1 MTTRTDVINYFIKYR
16 NYRTY
21 LEIGVYD
28 GINFMNVDCSEKIG
42 IDPSFAKLHTSAR
55 PYCVRMNSDEFF
67 NSIPTDQLFDIIFI
81 DGDHT
86 YEQVV
91 KDIANSKKHLSVN
104 GVIIMHDVYVFD
116 EKQTV
121 YNDDSVYMGT
131 TYQAFIQ
138 QVMMNE
144 IKHMYNVYYTGIDL
158 TGVIDTQLVDVT
170 TTQYDNVANPQLVDV
185 TTTQLVNVANPQL
198 VNVIKQDN
206 ILDKYINII
215 KSYINIQ
222 GVDNIDNLYS
232 LVAIYRLGFQD
243 YINNQAWL
251 YPKGSLPLCESSK

>member
-1 MTTRTDVINYFIKYR
+1 MNTRTDVINYFIKYR

-21 LEIGVYD
+21 LEIGVDD

-42 IDPSFAKLHTSAR
+42 VDPSFAKLHTSAR
-55 PYCVRMNSDEFF
+55 PYCVRMTSDEFF

-91 KDIANSKKHLSVN
+91 KDIANSKKHLSAN

-121 YNDDSVYMGT
+121 YNNDSVYMGT

-158 TGVIDTQLVDVT
+158 TGVIDTQND
-170 TTQYDNVANPQLVDV
+170 
-185 TTTQLVNVANPQL
+185 

-232 LVAIYRLGFQD
+232 FVAIYRLGFQD

>member
-42 IDPSFAKLHTSAR
+42 IDPSLAKLHTSAR

-158 TGVIDTQLVDVT
+158 TGVIDSQ
-170 TTQYDNVANPQLVDV
+170 P
-185 TTTQLVNVANPQL
+185 
-198 VNVIKQDN
+198 VNVIKQYN

>member
-144 IKHMYNVYYTGIDL
+144 INICIMYIT
-158 TGVIDTQLVDVT
+158 LV
-170 TTQYDNVANPQLVDV
+170 L
-185 TTTQLVNVANPQL
+185 
-198 VNVIKQDN
+198 I
-206 ILDKYINII
+206 
-215 KSYINIQ
+215 
-222 GVDNIDNLYS
+222 
-232 LVAIYRLGFQD
+232 
-243 YINNQAWL
+243 
-251 YPKGSLPLCESSK
+251 

>member
-1 MTTRTDVINYFIKYR
+1 MNTRTDVINYFIKYR

-21 LEIGVYD
+21 LEIGVDD

-42 IDPSFAKLHTSAR
+42 VDPSFAKLHTSAR
-55 PYCVRMNSDEFF
+55 PYCVRMTSDEFF
-67 NSIPTDQLFDIIFI
+67 NSIPVDQLFDIIFI

-104 GVIIMHDVYVFD
+104 GVIIMHDVYVFN

-121 YNDDSVYMGT
+121 YNNDSVYMGT

-158 TGVIDTQLVDVT
+158 TGVIDSQD
-170 TTQYDNVANPQLVDV
+170 
-185 TTTQLVNVANPQL
+185 

-222 GVDNIDNLYS
+222 GVDDIDNIDNLYS

-251 YPKGSLPLCESSK
+251 YPKGSLPLCETSTS

>member
-1 MTTRTDVINYFIKYR
+1 
-16 NYRTY
+16 
-21 LEIGVYD
+21 
-28 GINFMNVDCSEKIG
+28 
-42 IDPSFAKLHTSAR
+42 
-55 PYCVRMNSDEFF
+55 
-67 NSIPTDQLFDIIFI
+67 
-81 DGDHT
+81 
-86 YEQVV
+86 
-91 KDIANSKKHLSVN
+91 
-104 GVIIMHDVYVFD
+104 
-116 EKQTV
+116 
-121 YNDDSVYMGT
+121 MGT

-158 TGVIDTQLVDVT
+158 TGVIDTQ
-170 TTQYDNVANPQLVDV
+170 P
-185 TTTQLVNVANPQL
+185 

-222 GVDNIDNLYS
+222 GVDDIDNLYS

>member
-1 MTTRTDVINYFIKYR
+1 MNTRTDVINYFIKYR

-21 LEIGVYD
+21 LEIGVDD

-42 IDPSFAKLHTSAR
+42 VDPSFAKLHTSAR
-55 PYCVRMNSDEFF
+55 PYCVRMTSDEFF
-67 NSIPTDQLFDIIFI
+67 NSIPIDQLFDIIFI

-121 YNDDSVYMGT
+121 YNSDSVYMGT

-158 TGVIDTQLVDVT
+158 TGVIDTQ
-170 TTQYDNVANPQLVDV
+170 P
-185 TTTQLVNVANPQL
+185 

-222 GVDNIDNLYS
+222 GVDDIDNINNLYS

-251 YPKGSLPLCESSK
+251 YPKGVFHKVKA

>member
-28 GINFMNVDCSEKIG
+28 GINFMNVDYSEKIG

-131 TYQAFIQ
+131 TYQTFIQ

-158 TGVIDTQLVDVT
+158 TGVIDSQ
-170 TTQYDNVANPQLVDV
+170 P
-185 TTTQLVNVANPQL
+185 
-198 VNVIKQDN
+198 VNVIKQYN

-222 GVDNIDNLYS
+222 GVDDIDNLYS

>member
-1 MTTRTDVINYFIKYR
+1 MNTRTDVINYFIKYR

-21 LEIGVYD
+21 LEIGVDD

-55 PYCVRMNSDEFF
+55 PYCVRMTSDEFF

-91 KDIANSKKHLSVN
+91 KDIANSKKHLSAN

-158 TGVIDTQLVDVT
+158 TGVIDSQ
-170 TTQYDNVANPQLVDV
+170 P
-185 TTTQLVNVANPQL
+185 
-198 VNVIKQDN
+198 VNVIKQYN

-222 GVDNIDNLYS
+222 GVDDIDNLYS

-251 YPKGSLPLCESSK
+251 YPKGSLPLCESLK

>member
-1 MTTRTDVINYFIKYR
+1 MNTRTDVINYFIKYR

-55 PYCVRMNSDEFF
+55 PYCVRMTSDEFF

-91 KDIANSKKHLSVN
+91 KDIANSKKHLSAN

-121 YNDDSVYMGT
+121 YNNDSVYMGT

-158 TGVIDTQLVDVT
+158 TGVIDTHLVDVT
-170 TTQYDNVANPQLVDV
+170 TTQH
-185 TTTQLVNVANPQL
+185 

>member
-1 MTTRTDVINYFIKYR
+1 MNTRTDVINYFIKYR

-55 PYCVRMNSDEFF
+55 PYCVRMTSNEFF

-91 KDIANSKKHLSVN
+91 KDIANSKKHLSAN

-144 IKHMYNVYYTGIDL
+144 IKHMYNVYYTCIDL
-158 TGVIDTQLVDVT
+158 TGVIDTHLVDVT
-170 TTQYDNVANPQLVDV
+170 TTQH
-185 TTTQLVNVANPQL
+185 

>member
-1 MTTRTDVINYFIKYR
+1 MNTRTDVINYFIKYR

-21 LEIGVYD
+21 LEIGVDD

-42 IDPSFAKLHTSAR
+42 VDPSFAKLHTSAR
-55 PYCVRMNSDEFF
+55 PYCVRMTSDEFF

-91 KDIANSKKHLSVN
+91 KDIANSKKHLSAN

-121 YNDDSVYMGT
+121 YNNDSVYMGT

-158 TGVIDTQLVDVT
+158 TGVIDTQ
-170 TTQYDNVANPQLVDV
+170 P
-185 TTTQLVNVANPQL
+185 

-222 GVDNIDNLYS
+222 GVDYIDNLYS

>member
-1 MTTRTDVINYFIKYR
+1 MNTRTDVINYFIKYR

-21 LEIGVYD
+21 LEIGVDD

-42 IDPSFAKLHTSAR
+42 VDPSFAKLHTSAR
-55 PYCVRMNSDEFF
+55 PYCVRMTSDEFF
-67 NSIPTDQLFDIIFI
+67 NNIPVDQLFDIIFI

-91 KDIANSKKHLSVN
+91 KDIANSKKHLSAN
-104 GVIIMHDVYVFD
+104 GVIIMHDVYVFN

-121 YNDDSVYMGT
+121 YNNDSVYMGT

-158 TGVIDTQLVDVT
+158 TGVIDSQD
-170 TTQYDNVANPQLVDV
+170 
-185 TTTQLVNVANPQL
+185 

-222 GVDNIDNLYS
+222 GVDNIDNIDNLYS

-251 YPKGSLPLCESSK
+251 YPKGVFHCVKQLRRDCSK

>member
-1 MTTRTDVINYFIKYR
+1 MNTRTDVINYFIKYR

-55 PYCVRMNSDEFF
+55 PYCVRMTSNEFF

-91 KDIANSKKHLSVN
+91 KDIANSKKHLSAN

-158 TGVIDTQLVDVT
+158 TGVIDSQ
-170 TTQYDNVANPQLVDV
+170 P
-185 TTTQLVNVANPQL
+185 

-222 GVDNIDNLYS
+222 GVDDIDNLYS

>member
-1 MTTRTDVINYFIKYR
+1 MNTRTDVINYFIKYR

-55 PYCVRMNSDEFF
+55 PYCVRMTSDEFF

-91 KDIANSKKHLSVN
+91 KDIANSKKHLSAN

-158 TGVIDTQLVDVT
+158 TGVIDTHLVDVT
-170 TTQYDNVANPQLVDV
+170 TTQH
-185 TTTQLVNVANPQL
+185 

>member
-1 MTTRTDVINYFIKYR
+1 MNTRTDVINYFIKYR

-21 LEIGVYD
+21 LEIGVDD

-55 PYCVRMNSDEFF
+55 PYCVRMTSDEFF

-91 KDIANSKKHLSVN
+91 KDIANSKKHLSAN

-121 YNDDSVYMGT
+121 YNNDSIYMGT

-158 TGVIDTQLVDVT
+158 TGVIDTQ
-170 TTQYDNVANPQLVDV
+170 P
-185 TTTQLVNVANPQL
+185 

-222 GVDNIDNLYS
+222 GVDDIDNINNIDNLYS

>member
-1 MTTRTDVINYFIKYR
+1 MRESVK
-16 NYRTY
+16 
-21 LEIGVYD
+21 
-28 GINFMNVDCSEKIG
+28 
-42 IDPSFAKLHTSAR
+42 
-55 PYCVRMNSDEFF
+55 PYCVCTTSDIFF
-67 NSIPTDQLFDIIFI
+67 ENIDKDQKFDIIFI
-81 DGDHT
+81 DADHT

-91 KDIANSKKHLSVN
+91 KDINNSMKHLSAN

-121 YNDDSVYMGT
+121 YNNDSVYMGT

-158 TGVIDTQLVDVT
+158 TGVIDTQND
-170 TTQYDNVANPQLVDV
+170 
-185 TTTQLVNVANPQL
+185 

-222 GVDNIDNLYS
+222 GVDDIDNIDNIDNLYS

-251 YPKGSLPLCESSK
+251 YPKGVFHKVKAQSEL

>member
-1 MTTRTDVINYFIKYR
+1 MNTRTDVINYFIKYR

-21 LEIGVYD
+21 LEIGVDD

-42 IDPSFAKLHTSAR
+42 VDPSFAKLHTSAR
-55 PYCVRMNSDEFF
+55 PYCVRMTSDEFF

-91 KDIANSKKHLSVN
+91 KDIANSKKHLSAN

-121 YNDDSVYMGT
+121 YNNDSVYMGT

-158 TGVIDTQLVDVT
+158 TGVIDTQ
-170 TTQYDNVANPQLVDV
+170 P
-185 TTTQLVNVANPQL
+185 

-222 GVDNIDNLYS
+222 GVDDIDNLYS

-251 YPKGSLPLCESSK
+251 YPKGSFPQSESSK

>member
-1 MTTRTDVINYFIKYR
+1 MNTRTDVINYFIKYR

-21 LEIGVYD
+21 LEIGVDD

-42 IDPSFAKLHTSAR
+42 VDPSFAKLHTSAR
-55 PYCVRMNSDEFF
+55 PYCVRMTSDEFF

-104 GVIIMHDVYVFD
+104 GVIIMHDVYVFN

-121 YNDDSVYMGT
+121 YNNDSVYMGT

-158 TGVIDTQLVDVT
+158 TGVIDSQD
-170 TTQYDNVANPQLVDV
+170 
-185 TTTQLVNVANPQL
+185 

-222 GVDNIDNLYS
+222 GVDDIDNIDNLYS

-251 YPKGSLPLCESSK
+251 YPKGSLPLCETSTS

>member
-1 MTTRTDVINYFIKYR
+1 MNTRTDVINYFIKYR

-21 LEIGVYD
+21 LEIGVDD

-42 IDPSFAKLHTSAR
+42 VDPSFAKLHTSAR
-55 PYCVRMNSDEFF
+55 PYCVRMTSDEFF

-91 KDIANSKKHLSVN
+91 KDIANSKKHLSAN

-158 TGVIDTQLVDVT
+158 TGVIDSQD
-170 TTQYDNVANPQLVDV
+170 
-185 TTTQLVNVANPQL
+185 

-222 GVDNIDNLYS
+222 GVDDIDNIDNLYS

>member
-1 MTTRTDVINYFIKYR
+1 MNTRTDVINYFIKYR

-21 LEIGVYD
+21 LEIGVDD

-42 IDPSFAKLHTSAR
+42 VDPSFAKLHTSAR
-55 PYCVRMNSDEFF
+55 PYCVRMTSDEFF

-104 GVIIMHDVYVFD
+104 GVIIMHDVYVFN

-121 YNDDSVYMGT
+121 YNNDSVYMGT

-158 TGVIDTQLVDVT
+158 TGVIDSQD
-170 TTQYDNVANPQLVDV
+170 
-185 TTTQLVNVANPQL
+185 

-222 GVDNIDNLYS
+222 GVDDIDNIDNLYS

-251 YPKGSLPLCESSK
+251 YPKGSLPLCETVTS

>member
-1 MTTRTDVINYFIKYR
+1 MNTRTDVINYFIKYR

-55 PYCVRMNSDEFF
+55 PYCVRMTSDEFF

-91 KDIANSKKHLSVN
+91 KDIANSKKHLSAN

-158 TGVIDTQLVDVT
+158 TGVIDSQD
-170 TTQYDNVANPQLVDV
+170 
-185 TTTQLVNVANPQL
+185 

-222 GVDNIDNLYS
+222 GVDDIDNIDNLYS

>member
-1 MTTRTDVINYFIKYR
+1 MNTDTNTDTNKNINTRTDVINYFIKRR

-21 LEIGVYD
+21 LEIGVDD
-28 GINFMNVDCSEKIG
+28 GVNFMNVDCSEKIG
-42 IDPSFAKLHTSAR
+42 IDPSFTKLHTSAKE
-55 PYCVRMNSDEFF
+55 YCVRMTSDEFF
-67 NSIPTDQLFDIIFI
+67 NSIPVDQLFDVIFI

-91 KDIANSKKHLSVN
+91 KDIANSKKHLSAN
-104 GVIIMHDVYVFD
+104 GVIIMHDVYVYN

-121 YNDDSVYMGT
+121 YNDDSAYMGT

-158 TGVIDTQLVDVT
+158 TGVIDTQL
-170 TTQYDNVANPQLVDV
+170 NVANPQ
-185 TTTQLVNVANPQL
+185 QLES
-198 VNVIKQDN
+198 VIKQDN

-215 KSYINIQ
+215 KSYIDIQ
-222 GVDNIDNLYS
+222 GVDDIDNLYS

-243 YINNQAWL
+243 YINNQHWL
-251 YPKGSLPLCESSK
+251 YPKGEL

>member
-1 MTTRTDVINYFIKYR
+1 MNTRTDVINYFIKYR

-21 LEIGVYD
+21 LEIGVDD

-55 PYCVRMNSDEFF
+55 PYCVRMTSDEFF

-91 KDIANSKKHLSVN
+91 KDIANSKKHLSAN

-121 YNDDSVYMGT
+121 YNNDSVYMGT

-158 TGVIDTQLVDVT
+158 TGVIDTQ
-170 TTQYDNVANPQLVDV
+170 P
-185 TTTQLVNVANPQL
+185 

-251 YPKGSLPLCESSK
+251 YPKGSLQQSESSK

>member
-1 MTTRTDVINYFIKYR
+1 MNTRTDVINYFIKYR

-21 LEIGVYD
+21 LEIGVDD

-55 PYCVRMNSDEFF
+55 PYCVRMTSDEFF

-91 KDIANSKKHLSVN
+91 KDIANSKKHLSAN

-121 YNDDSVYMGT
+121 YNNDSVYMGT

-158 TGVIDTQLVDVT
+158 TGVIDTQ
-170 TTQYDNVANPQLVDV
+170 N
-185 TTTQLVNVANPQL
+185 

-251 YPKGSLPLCESSK
+251 YPKGSLQQSESSK

>member
-1 MTTRTDVINYFIKYR
+1 MNTRTDVINYFIKYR

-21 LEIGVYD
+21 LEIGVDD

-42 IDPSFAKLHTSAR
+42 VDPSFAKLHTSAR
-55 PYCVRMNSDEFF
+55 PYCVRMTSDEFF
-67 NSIPTDQLFDIIFI
+67 NSIPIDQLFDIIFI

-91 KDIANSKKHLSVN
+91 KDIAYSKKHLSVN

-121 YNDDSVYMGT
+121 YNNDSVYMGT

-158 TGVIDTQLVDVT
+158 TGVIDTQ
-170 TTQYDNVANPQLVDV
+170 P
-185 TTTQLVNVANPQL
+185 

-206 ILDKYINII
+206 ILIKYINII

-222 GVDNIDNLYS
+222 GVDDIDNINNLYS

-243 YINNQAWL
+243 YINNQTWL
-251 YPKGSLPLCESSK
+251 YPKGVFHKVKA

>member
-1 MTTRTDVINYFIKYR
+1 MNTRTDVINYFIKYR

-55 PYCVRMNSDEFF
+55 PYCVRMTSNEFF

-158 TGVIDTQLVDVT
+158 TGVIDSQ
-170 TTQYDNVANPQLVDV
+170 P
-185 TTTQLVNVANPQL
+185 
-198 VNVIKQDN
+198 VNVIKQYN

-222 GVDNIDNLYS
+222 GVDDIDNLYS

>member
-1 MTTRTDVINYFIKYR
+1 MNTRTDVINYFIKYR

-42 IDPSFAKLHTSAR
+42 IDPSFAKLHTSAI
-55 PYCVRMNSDEFF
+55 PYCVRMTSDEFF

-91 KDIANSKKHLSVN
+91 KDIANSKKHLSAN

-121 YNDDSVYMGT
+121 YNNDSVYMGT

-158 TGVIDTQLVDVT
+158 TGVIDTHLVDVT
-170 TTQYDNVANPQLVDV
+170 TTQH
-185 TTTQLVNVANPQL
+185 

-222 GVDNIDNLYS
+222 GVDDIDNLYS

-243 YINNQAWL
+243 YINNQALL
-251 YPKGSLPLCESSK
+251 YPKGSLPLCETVTS

>member
-1 MTTRTDVINYFIKYR
+1 MNTRTDVINYFIKYR

-21 LEIGVYD
+21 LEIGVDD

-55 PYCVRMNSDEFF
+55 PYCVRMTSDEFF

-91 KDIANSKKHLSVN
+91 KDIANSKKHLSAN

-121 YNDDSVYMGT
+121 YNNDSVYMGT

-158 TGVIDTQLVDVT
+158 TGVIDSQ
-170 TTQYDNVANPQLVDV
+170 N
-185 TTTQLVNVANPQL
+185 

-251 YPKGSLPLCESSK
+251 YPKGSLPQSESSK